1 MKPKRPSLILL
12 GLRIVGFTVAAI
24 VTILLGAI
32 PFLTG
37 FLLQLITHGR
47 LGDLA
52 LNAIGATITLV
63 VWNFTGW
70 VPVTIG
76 DNLIWPSV
84 VLSTVLGA
92 GFAVSGGA
100 ISRIFFPRRSATS
113 Q

>member
-1 MKPKRPSLILL
+1 MKLKPLSFLLL
-12 GLRIVGFTVAAI
+12 GLRIVGFTIAAI
-24 VTILLGAI
+24 VTLLAGAI

-37 FLLQLITHGR
+37 FLLQLLTRCR

-52 LNAIGATITLV
+52 LNAIGATITLAI
-63 VWNFTGW
+63 WYFTHW

-76 DNLIWPSV
+76 DDLIWPSV
-84 VLSTVLGA
+84 VLSAVLGA

-113 Q
+113 L